1 MADTTGLAD
10 LDSTALGLLVVV
22 AGLGG
27 ATGTTLAFCSGSG
40 FGLVDLL
47 WRSSTTGA
55 ATFLVSFASSFD
67 AFLAGAFAGDT
78 DFLADFFTSFT
89 GATSFNGDSVCTGDK
104 GLAADSGA

>member
-27 ATGTTLAFCSGSG
+27 ATGTTLAFCSASG

-89 GATSFNGDSVCTGDK
+89 GDSVCTGDK